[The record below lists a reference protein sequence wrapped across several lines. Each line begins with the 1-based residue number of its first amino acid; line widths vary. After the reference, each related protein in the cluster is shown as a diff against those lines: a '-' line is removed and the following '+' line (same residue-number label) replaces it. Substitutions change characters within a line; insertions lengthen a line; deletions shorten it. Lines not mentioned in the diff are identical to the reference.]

1 MQSKEQSFPT
11 LDLEKEVDRA
21 KWFKEDL
28 EKGGWTE
35 RYKVPG
41 FNSWSKIFP
50 EEEVPIKVLYMFEDM
65 PISAEKFGEMM
76 DPSNFELRTKWDE
89 AFKDFETL
97 EVSPDKGRILFARAA
112 LPWPLTDRGFVF
124 FVPPTIEIDW
134 YGKKSFAMFLKN
146 ASHPSKP
153 PGEDG
158 LVRATNGG
166 NFYIAIP
173 DEKEPQTKCQVFGLT
188 NNNYNGWLPNT
199 GIFIEWMVAR
209 AAPKVFHKLKQNA
222 IEGYYKYYEKE
233 EK

>member
-1 MQSKEQSFPT
+1 M
-11 LDLEKEVDRA
+11 
-21 KWFKEDL
+21 
-28 EKGGWTE
+28 
-35 RYKVPG
+35 
-41 FNSWSKIFP
+41 
-50 EEEVPIKVLYMFEDM
+50 
-65 PISAEKFGEMM
+65 
-76 DPSNFELRTKWDE
+76 RTKWDE

-166 NFYIAIP
+166 NVYIAIP

-199 GIFIEWMVAR
+199 GIFIEWMVSR
-209 AAPKVFHKLKQNA
+209 ATPKVFHKLKQNA